1 MSRQLLYDFVTL
13 LVIVDPV
20 GTAAIFLGLTP
31 RAARAHRHSMAWR
44 GTLIATLI
52 ILVFAFAGRLLL
64 EMMGISLAAFQ
75 IAGGL
80 LLFLLAADMVF
91 ALHSGIRSTTGP
103 EEEEAAQSPD
113 VTVFPLAIPLLAGPG
128 ALTSITLLMGQARS
142 LEDQAWVLAALIVVM
157 ALALVALLAASTV
170 ARLLGVTGANVV
182 TRVLGIVLAALA
194 TQFVID
200 GVRASLG
207 AG

>member
-1 MSRQLLYDFVTL
+1 MSRQFLYDFVTL

-20 GTAAIFLGLTP
+20 GTAAIFLGLTR
-31 RAARAHRHSMAWR
+31 RAAQAHRHRMAWR

-64 EMMGISLAAFQ
+64 EMMGVSLAAFQ

-80 LLFLLAADMVF
+80 LLFLLAADMVI
-91 ALHSGIRSTTGP
+91 ALHSGIRGTTGP
-103 EEEEAAQSPD
+103 EQEEAAHSPD
-113 VTVFPLAIPLLAGPG
+113 VAVFPLAIPLLAGPG

-142 LEDQAWVLAALIVVM
+142 LEDRAQVLAALVVVM
-157 ALALVALLAASTV
+157 ALALVALLAASAV

-200 GVRASLG
+200 GVRASFG